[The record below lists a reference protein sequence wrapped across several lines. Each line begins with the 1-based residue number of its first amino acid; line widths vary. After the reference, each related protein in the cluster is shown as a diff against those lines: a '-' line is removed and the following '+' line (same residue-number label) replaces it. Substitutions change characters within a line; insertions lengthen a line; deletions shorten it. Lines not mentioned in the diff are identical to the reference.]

1 MDNDSGL
8 KILLVE
14 DNPVNQKVTLYQLKN
29 LGYTADVRSNGQEAL
44 QQISRA
50 DYDIVL
56 TNCEM
61 PGMDG
66 YALTAAIRRLE
77 LDAATGNRTF
87 PIVVLAMTADHTPQ
101 EQSRCL
107 AAGMNDI
114 LNKPVRK
121 NELALKLEQ
130 WSQKILAAKNHS
142 TAQAPQ
148 LGASSLEVLADQD
161 RVNPPIDW
169 EHLHQ
174 MSDSSYE
181 FELELLTIFVE
192 DTQVHLKAVK
202 TAIAESNF
210 WEIEQ
215 AAHHIKGASA
225 NVGAKTMQVA
235 AAQIEQQARQ
245 QKLEGSTQLL
255 AEIEQALTQI
265 GKFIQENPY

>member
-1 MDNDSGL
+1 MNNDSGL

-14 DNPVNQKVTLYQLKN
+14 DNPVNQKVTLYQLKS
-29 LGYTADVRSNGQEAL
+29 LGYTADVSTNGQEAL
-44 QQISRA
+44 QQISGA
-50 DYDIVL
+50 NYDIVL

-77 LDAATGNRTF
+77 LDAAIGDRT
-87 PIVVLAMTADHTPQ
+87 PIVILAMTADYTPQ

-107 AAGMNDI
+107 AAGVNDV

-121 NELALKLEQ
+121 DELALKLEE
-130 WSQKILAAKNHS
+130 WSQKILAAKHQGTVQIDQS
-142 TAQAPQ
+142 
-148 LGASSLEVLADQD
+148 GASSSEFLPELDKCT
-161 RVNPPIDW
+161 PPIDW
-169 EHLHQ
+169 DHLHQ
-174 MSDSSYE
+174 MSDNSYE

-192 DTQVHLKAVK
+192 DTQIHLKAIK

-245 QKLEGSTQLL
+245 QKSEDSTQLL

-265 GKFIQENPY
+265 EKFTQENQ

>member
-1 MDNDSGL
+1 MNNESGL

-14 DNPVNQKVTLYQLKN
+14 DNPVNQKVTLYQLKS
-29 LGYTADVRSNGQEAL
+29 LGYAADVSTNGQEAL
-44 QQISRA
+44 QQISGVN
-50 DYDIVL
+50 YDIVL

-77 LDAATGNRTF
+77 LDAATGDRT
-87 PIVVLAMTADHTPQ
+87 PIVILAMTADLTPQ

-107 AAGMNDI
+107 TAGVNDV

-121 NELALKLEQ
+121 DELALKLEE
-130 WSQKILAAKNHS
+130 WSQKILAVKRQGTLQEDQS
-142 TAQAPQ
+142 
-148 LGASSLEVLADQD
+148 GASSSEFSAELDKCT
-161 RVNPPIDW
+161 PPIDW
-169 EHLHQ
+169 DHLHQ
-174 MSDSSYE
+174 MSDNSYE

-192 DTQVHLKAVK
+192 DTQVHLKAIK

-245 QKLEGSTQLL
+245 QKSEDSTQLL
-255 AEIEQALTQI
+255 TEIEEALIQI
-265 GKFIQENPY
+265 DKFTQENQ

>member
-1 MDNDSGL
+1 MNKGTSL

-14 DNPVNQKVTLYQLKN
+14 DNPVNQKVTLYQLKS
-29 LGYTADVRSNGQEAL
+29 LGYIAEVSTNGQEAL
-44 QQISRA
+44 QQMTRA
-50 DYDIVL
+50 NYDIVL

-77 LDAATGNRTF
+77 GDAGAGDRKF
-87 PIVVLAMTADHTPQ
+87 PIVVLAMTTDGATP

-107 AAGMNDI
+107 AAGMNDV
-114 LNKPVRK
+114 LNKPIRK
-121 NELALKLEQ
+121 DELGLKLEE
-130 WSQKILAAKNHS
+130 WSQKILAAQRDS
-142 TAQAPQ
+142 SAQILSLETSS
-148 LGASSLEVLADQD
+148 LGALTNETKDNL
-161 RVNPPIDW
+161 PLDW

-174 MSDSSYE
+174 MSDNSYE

-192 DTQVHLKAVK
+192 DAQMHLKMVK
-202 TAIAESNF
+202 AAIAESNF

-245 QKLEGSTQLL
+245 QKLEDSTQLL
-255 AEIEQALTQI
+255 AEIERALIQI
-265 GKFIQENPY
+265 EKFTQENQ